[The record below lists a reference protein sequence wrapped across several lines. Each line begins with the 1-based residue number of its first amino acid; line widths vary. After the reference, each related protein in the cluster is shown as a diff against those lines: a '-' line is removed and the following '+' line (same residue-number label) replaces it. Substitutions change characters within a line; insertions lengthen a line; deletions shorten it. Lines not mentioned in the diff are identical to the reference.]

1 MHWLRAIELCQAQ
14 SGIADGAGVDLPR
27 MYVRAIDALQLA
39 GDSAGAATVAEEA
52 CRRFARHSNPV
63 TAGVVC
69 HRAAYWRAVESP
81 AAGLALIEEA
91 LRLFGQ
97 APPCAEQAS
106 AWCDYGAHFLYLFQD
121 RLRDGEAALHRALQI
136 AEAAGATTQIPDILA
151 RLAGLVFDLGQA
163 EEGFAFLQRGWALAQ
178 ASGND
183 HQLLWLAVIESDTLY
198 KMGKFQGSAEVAL
211 RGLQAARQVGLAGSF
226 RASLLAANA
235 AEALIARGRTAE
247 AAALIDPL
255 TTGPPDRDHW
265 AEHDFRAEIDLLRG
279 DITGAAHR
287 QQQNKAC
294 AGERADIIDHA
305 RGTAEQVVELALWA
319 GRPGDAVEEAQRI
332 LAMFTTS
339 DLAVHSGR
347 LLIAGLRGCA
357 DLAEQARARRDGP
370 AADAAL
376 AAADGLDAWVDQ
388 MAGVPF
394 ADHPLAATIPAHRAT
409 WAAEHTRLAG
419 SSDPGAWANAAKLW
433 QDLDC
438 AHRAGYTWWR
448 QAQAQLDA
456 GQPPTAAAAALR
468 AAAAAAD
475 GHVPLLAQVR
485 ALAERTRIPLRPPAP
500 ATPEMPAAT
509 AAPYGLTMR
518 ELAVLRLVA
527 AGRSNAQ
534 IGAELYISRATA
546 SVHVTSILRKL
557 GVTNRVQ
564 AAALAERAGLLD
576 TPQS

>member
-1 MHWLRAIELCQAQ
+1 MLAEWAARLLADDTAPGGGHRPRHALLAEAVAAGLLPGERAGLHERTARALAAAGDEALAAEVAGHWQAAGNPAGELPARLAAGAAAERVFGYAQAAVHWLRAIELCQAQ
-14 SGIADGAGVDLPR
+14 SGIADAAGVDLPR

-52 CRRFARHSNPV
+52 CRRFARHSDRV

-136 AEAAGATTQIPDILA
+136 AEAAGATTLIPDILA

-279 DITGAAHR
+279 H
-287 QQQNKAC
+287 
-294 AGERADIIDHA
+294 
-305 RGTAEQVVELALWA
+305 
-319 GRPGDAVEEAQRI
+319 GR
-332 LAMFTTS
+332 
-339 DLAVHSGR
+339 
-347 LLIAGLRGCA
+347 
-357 DLAEQARARRDGP
+357 
-370 AADAAL
+370 
-376 AAADGLDAWVDQ
+376 
-388 MAGVPF
+388 
-394 ADHPLAATIPAHRAT
+394 
-409 WAAEHTRLAG
+409 
-419 SSDPGAWANAAKLW
+419 
-433 QDLDC
+433 
-438 AHRAGYTWWR
+438 
-448 QAQAQLDA
+448 
-456 GQPPTAAAAALR
+456 
-468 AAAAAAD
+468 
-475 GHVPLLAQVR
+475 
-485 ALAERTRIPLRPPAP
+485 
-500 ATPEMPAAT
+500 
-509 AAPYGLTMR
+509 
-518 ELAVLRLVA
+518 
-527 AGRSNAQ
+527 
-534 IGAELYISRATA
+534 
-546 SVHVTSILRKL
+546 
-557 GVTNRVQ
+557 
-564 AAALAERAGLLD
+564 
-576 TPQS
+576 